1 MGKRACRL
9 DLDILGVLGCTY
21 IAYQVPPFTDFLW
34 TFLAPPLAVL
44 NSVTQR
50 MVRNI
55 PQQLLAVIKSFVFV
69 TPSQLVVVVTLAAGG
84 GRNKRGE
91 KRVARLIMW

>member
-1 MGKRACRL
+1 MEKRACRL
-9 DLDILGVLGCTY
+9 DLDILGVHY
-21 IAYQVPPFTDFLW
+21 VPPFTDFLW

-50 MVRNI
+50 VVRNI
-55 PQQLLAVIKSFVFV
+55 PQLLAVIKSFVFV